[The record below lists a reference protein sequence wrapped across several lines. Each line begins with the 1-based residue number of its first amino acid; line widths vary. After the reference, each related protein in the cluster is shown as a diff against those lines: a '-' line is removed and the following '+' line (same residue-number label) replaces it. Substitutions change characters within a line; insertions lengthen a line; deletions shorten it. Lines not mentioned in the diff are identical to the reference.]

1 MVPDRN
7 YLQEVQQLHH
17 QRVYSILLVGIGI
30 MVLFT
35 ALDYLLIREHFNEF
49 FRYRIGAIGVV
60 GLLLAANYFD
70 RSHAR
75 AWAIGFTGYL
85 FAGGIMLLTV
95 LRMGGISSPYYVGVI
110 VAMTIYTALAPLSAG
125 QTLISGF
132 ALVAIYLVSMTMLGP
147 LTEYEVLSL
156 FSNLFFMICFVF
168 IAATQSWADNSAR
181 QREYRLRRD
190 ENLAS
195 EKLSQQAEFLE
206 LEVKRRT
213 EEQQATEQ
221 RFRLLY
227 EAIVDNV
234 LLVSPRGDILQAN
247 EHYFTLFYG
256 GSLPHQAS
264 LFDAVSPQDRV
275 RVERELLQP
284 LTQGVAISGWR
295 ITLTSHASKPV
306 EAEISGALL
315 QRGEKK
321 LGLQLVLRD
330 ISIRQELEQK
340 VVTSLNRVRKM
351 ENAAILALAKLS
363 EYRDVTPGNH
373 LERIREYCRL
383 LAMELSRRP
392 EYADELS
399 QNFIQNLFQGAILHD
414 IGKVAVPDEILNK
427 KTPLTPEEESLL
439 RLHTRR
445 GGEVIN
451 TMMEGI
457 QNSGFLTIAQNIA
470 YFHHERW
477 DGRGYPQGLRGEKIP
492 IEARILAV
500 ADTYEELTASLA
512 QEKRASHAQAVQMI
526 TEEVGHQFDP
536 TIVDAFL
543 LIQDSFNWIRQ
554 TLAEPD
560 PGLCMESGDCGRE
573 KK

>member
-35 ALDYLLIREHFNEF
+35 ALDYLLIREHFSEF

-70 RSHAR
+70 RSHTR

-95 LRMGGISSPYYVGVI
+95 LRLGGITSPYYVGVI

-147 LTEYEVLSL
+147 LSEYEVLSL

-181 QREYRLRRD
+181 QHEYRLRRD

-195 EKLSQQAEFLE
+195 ERLSQQAEFLE
-206 LEVKRRT
+206 QEVKRRT

-221 RFRLLY
+221 RFRILY
-227 EAIVDNV
+227 EAIADNV
-234 LLVSPRGDILQAN
+234 LLVNPRGDILQAN
-247 EHYFTLFYG
+247 EHYLTLFYG
-256 GSLPHQAS
+256 GSLPYQAS
-264 LFDAVSPQDRV
+264 LLDAVSPQDRM

-284 LTQGVAISGWR
+284 LTRGTTISGWR
-295 ITLTSHASKPV
+295 ITLNSHANKPV

-321 LGLQLVLRD
+321 LGLQLVVRD

-383 LAMELSRRP
+383 LA
-392 EYADELS
+392 
-399 QNFIQNLFQGAILHD
+399 QG
-414 IGKVAVPDEILNK
+414 
-427 KTPLTPEEESLL
+427 
-439 RLHTRR
+439 
-445 GGEVIN
+445 
-451 TMMEGI
+451 
-457 QNSGFLTIAQNIA
+457 
-470 YFHHERW
+470 
-477 DGRGYPQGLRGEKIP
+477 
-492 IEARILAV
+492 
-500 ADTYEELTASLA
+500 
-512 QEKRASHAQAVQMI
+512 
-526 TEEVGHQFDP
+526 
-536 TIVDAFL
+536 
-543 LIQDSFNWIRQ
+543 
-554 TLAEPD
+554 TLASTRV
-560 PGLCMESGDCGRE
+560 CR
-573 KK
+573 